1 MMCVIFPIYVSYP
14 RFAKKSKREI
24 TGILDKI
31 SAGIVFY
38 SCNEKAAKEGVFM
51 SKQLRGVHIAA
62 HRGTAGGNIPCNT
75 LPAYEL
81 ALRDGADII
90 ELDVARSADGV
101 LLCFHP
107 GMEHV
112 MYADPTPIAHMS
124 GQQAQQRLLRNQD
137 LSETVYTAPLLD
149 EALELLKDRCQVAVD
164 KFWMAMPEIAACI
177 RRHGMAEQVLC
188 KIPGAAP
195 YYEACAQ
202 IAPDLPI
209 LPVLR
214 GQDPFTGTAVE
225 RAIRQ
230 AGVEVL
236 FAREDEFLAGDEYID
251 FIHRRGQRLW
261 VNAIVYNRTDI
272 LSAGH
277 TDDRAV
283 AGDPEGGWGWLIGRG
298 FDIIQTDFTAQLKR
312 YLGER

>member
-1 MMCVIFPIYVSYP
+1 MDRS
-14 RFAKKSKREI
+14 
-24 TGILDKI
+24 IL
-31 SAGIVFY
+31 
-38 SCNEKAAKEGVFM
+38 
-51 SKQLRGVHIAA
+51 IAA

-75 LPAYEL
+75 LSAYEL

-107 GMEHV
+107 GKEHV
-112 MYADPTPIAHMS
+112 MYADPTPISAMT
-124 GQQAQQRLLRNQD
+124 GEQARRRLLRNQD
-137 LSETVYTAPLLD
+137 LDETVYTAPLLD
-149 EALELLKDRCQVAVD
+149 EAFELLKNRCQIAVD
-164 KFWMAMPEIAACI
+164 KFWMAMPEITDCI
-177 RRHGMAEQVLC
+177 HRHGMTEQVLC
-188 KIPGAAP
+188 KIPGERK

-202 IAPDLPI
+202 ITPSLPI

-214 GQDPFTGTAVE
+214 GSDPFTGTELE

-236 FAREDEFLAGDEYID
+236 FATEDEALASAEYID
-251 FIHRRGQRLW
+251 GIHRRNQLLW

-283 AGDPEGGWGWLIGRG
+283 AGDPEGGWGWLIDRG
-298 FDIIQTDFTAQLKR
+298 FDIIQTDWTAQLKR
-312 YLGER
+312 FMEERGKF

>member
-1 MMCVIFPIYVSYP
+1 M
-14 RFAKKSKREI
+14 
-24 TGILDKI
+24 T
-31 SAGIVFY
+31 
-38 SCNEKAAKEGVFM
+38 
-51 SKQLRGVHIAA
+51 KQLHSIQVAA

-90 ELDVARSADGV
+90 ELDVARSADGA

-124 GQQAQQRLLRNQD
+124 GRQAQQRLLRNQD
-137 LSETVYTAPLLD
+137 LSETAYTAPLLD
-149 EALELLKDRCQVAVD
+149 EAFEVLKGRCQVAVD
-164 KFWMAMPEIAACI
+164 KFWMAMPEITACI
-177 RRHGMAEQVLC
+177 RRHGMARQVLC

-214 GQDPFTGTAVE
+214 GQDPFTGTALDS
-225 RAIRQ
+225 AIRQ

-236 FAREDEFLAGDEYID
+236 FAREDEFLASDAYID

-277 TDDRAV
+277 TDDRAA
-283 AGDPEGGWGWLIGRG
+283 AGDPEGGWGWLIDRG

-312 YLGER
+312 YLNEQ

>member
-1 MMCVIFPIYVSYP
+1 M
-14 RFAKKSKREI
+14 
-24 TGILDKI
+24 T
-31 SAGIVFY
+31 
-38 SCNEKAAKEGVFM
+38 
-51 SKQLRGVHIAA
+51 KQLHGVRIAA
-62 HRGTAGGNIPCNT
+62 HRGTAGGNIPCNS
-75 LPAYEL
+75 LIAYEL
-81 ALRDGADII
+81 ALHDGADII

-107 GMEHV
+107 GKEHI

-124 GQQAQQRLLRNQD
+124 GKEARRRLLRNQD
-137 LSETVYTAPLLD
+137 LDETNYTAPLLD
-149 EALELLKDRCQVAVD
+149 DALELLKNRCQVAVD
-164 KFWMAMPEIAACI
+164 KFWMAMPEIADCI

-188 KIPGAAP
+188 KIPGAAS

-214 GQDPFTGTAVE
+214 GGDPFTGTVTE

-236 FAREDEFLAGDEYID
+236 FATEDEVLASAEYID
-251 FIHRRGQRLW
+251 GIHRRGQLLW

-283 AGDPEGGWGWLIGRG
+283 AGDPEGGWGWLVARG
-298 FDIIQTDFTAQLKR
+298 FDIIQTDFTAQLRR
-312 YLGER
+312 YLNER

>member
-1 MMCVIFPIYVSYP
+1 MDRS
-14 RFAKKSKREI
+14 
-24 TGILDKI
+24 IL
-31 SAGIVFY
+31 
-38 SCNEKAAKEGVFM
+38 
-51 SKQLRGVHIAA
+51 IAA

-75 LPAYEL
+75 LSSYQL
-81 ALRDGADII
+81 ALHDGADII

-112 MYADPTPIAHMS
+112 MYADPTPISAMT
-124 GQQAQQRLLRNQD
+124 GLQARQRPLRNQD
-137 LSETVYTAPLLD
+137 LSETSYTAPLLD
-149 EALELLKDRCQVAVD
+149 EAFELLKGRCQVAVD
-164 KFWMAMPEIAACI
+164 KFWMAMPEITDCI
-177 RRHGMAEQVLC
+177 RRHGMTEQVLC
-188 KIPGAAP
+188 KIPGERR

-214 GQDPFTGTAVE
+214 GSDPFTGTALE
-225 RAIRQ
+225 RAIHQ
-230 AGVEVL
+230 AGTEVL
-236 FAREDEFLAGDEYID
+236 FTAEDESLASEAYID
-251 FIHRRGQRLW
+251 TIHRRGQLLW

-283 AGDPEGGWGWLIGRG
+283 AGDYDGGWGWLIDRG

-312 YLGER
+312 YLNER

>member
-1 MMCVIFPIYVSYP
+1 MARSV
-14 RFAKKSKREI
+14 
-24 TGILDKI
+24 L
-31 SAGIVFY
+31 
-38 SCNEKAAKEGVFM
+38 
-51 SKQLRGVHIAA
+51 IAA

-75 LPAYEL
+75 LAAYEL

-107 GMEHV
+107 GKEHV
-112 MYADPTPIAHMS
+112 MYHDPTPIAQMT
-124 GQQAQQRLLRNQD
+124 GDAALRRLLRNQD
-137 LSETVYTAPLLD
+137 LDETVYTAPLLD
-149 EALELLKDRCQVAVD
+149 DAFEMLKKRCRIAVD
-164 KFWMAMPEIAACI
+164 KFWMAMPEITDCI

-188 KIPGAAP
+188 KIPGELP

-202 IAPDLPI
+202 IAPELPI

-214 GQDPFTGTAVE
+214 GSDPFTGTEAE
-225 RAIRQ
+225 QGIRQ
-230 AGVEVL
+230 AGTEVL
-236 FAREDEFLAGDEYID
+236 FAAEDDVLASAEYID
-251 FIHRRGQRLW
+251 SIHRRGQLLW

-283 AGDPEGGWGWLIGRG
+283 AGDYEGGWGWLVDRG

-312 YLGER
+312 YLRER

>member
-1 MMCVIFPIYVSYP
+1 MHPS
-14 RFAKKSKREI
+14 
-24 TGILDKI
+24 IL
-31 SAGIVFY
+31 
-38 SCNEKAAKEGVFM
+38 
-51 SKQLRGVHIAA
+51 IAA

-81 ALRDGADII
+81 ALHDGADII

-124 GQQAQQRLLRNQD
+124 GEQARQRLLRNQD
-137 LSETVYTAPLLD
+137 LTETTYTAPLLD
-149 EALELLKDRCQVAVD
+149 EAFELLKNRCRIAVD

-177 RRHGMAEQVLC
+177 RRHSMTEQVLC
-188 KIPGAAP
+188 KIPGERQHYAT
-195 YYEACAQ
+195 CAQ

-214 GQDPFTGTAVE
+214 GGDPFTGTQVE

-236 FAREDEFLAGDEYID
+236 FTTEDEMLASAEYMD
-251 FIHRRGQRLW
+251 GIHRRGQLLW
-261 VNAIVYNRTDI
+261 VNAIVYNHKTI

-283 AGDPEGGWGWLIGRG
+283 SGDYDGGWGWLVDRG
-298 FDIIQTDFTAQLKR
+298 FDIIQTDFTSQLRR
-312 YLGER
+312 YLNER

>member
-1 MMCVIFPIYVSYP
+1 M
-14 RFAKKSKREI
+14 
-24 TGILDKI
+24 T
-31 SAGIVFY
+31 
-38 SCNEKAAKEGVFM
+38 
-51 SKQLRGVHIAA
+51 KQLHGVRIAA
-62 HRGTAGGNIPCNT
+62 HRGTAGGNIPCNS
-75 LPAYEL
+75 LIAYEL
-81 ALRDGADII
+81 ALHDGADII

-107 GMEHV
+107 GMETV
-112 MYADPTPIAHMS
+112 MYDDPTPISHMS
-124 GQQAQQRLLRNQD
+124 GEQARQRRLRNQD
-137 LSETVYTAPLLD
+137 LTETAYTAPLLD
-149 EALELLKDRCQVAVD
+149 DALELLKNRCQIAVD
-164 KFWMAMPEIAACI
+164 KFWMAMPEITDCI
-177 RRHGMAEQVLC
+177 HRHGMTEQVLC

-214 GQDPFTGTAVE
+214 GSDPFTGTATE

-236 FAREDEFLAGDEYID
+236 FATEDEVLASPEYID
-251 FIHRRGQRLW
+251 GIHRRGQLLW
-261 VNAIVYNRTDI
+261 VNAIVYNRTVI

-283 AGDPEGGWGWLIGRG
+283 SGDYAGGWGWLVDQG
-298 FDIIQTDFTAQLKR
+298 FDIIQTDFTAQLRR
-312 YLGER
+312 YLNER

>member
-1 MMCVIFPIYVSYP
+1 MS
-14 RFAKKSKREI
+14 RS
-24 TGILDKI
+24 IL
-31 SAGIVFY
+31 
-38 SCNEKAAKEGVFM
+38 
-51 SKQLRGVHIAA
+51 IAA

-75 LPAYEL
+75 LSAYQL

-107 GMEHV
+107 GKEHV
-112 MYADPTPIAHMS
+112 MYADPTPISAMT

-137 LSETVYTAPLLD
+137 LDETVYTAPLLD
-149 EALELLKDRCQVAVD
+149 EAFDLLKNRCQIAVD
-164 KFWMAMPEIAACI
+164 KFWMAMPEITDCI
-177 RRHGMAEQVLC
+177 RRHGMTEQVLC
-188 KIPGAAP
+188 KIPGERR

-202 IAPDLPI
+202 VAPDLPI

-214 GQDPFTGTAVE
+214 GSDSFTGTEVE

-230 AGVEVL
+230 AGTEVL
-236 FAREDEFLAGDEYID
+236 FAAEDEAVGSVEYID
-251 FIHRRGQRLW
+251 TIHRRGQLLW

-283 AGDPEGGWGWLIGRG
+283 AGDYDGGWGWLIDRG

-312 YLGER
+312 YLQTR

>member
-1 MMCVIFPIYVSYP
+1 MDRS
-14 RFAKKSKREI
+14 
-24 TGILDKI
+24 IL
-31 SAGIVFY
+31 
-38 SCNEKAAKEGVFM
+38 
-51 SKQLRGVHIAA
+51 IAA

-75 LPAYEL
+75 LSAYEL

-112 MYADPTPIAHMS
+112 MYADPTPISAMT
-124 GQQAQQRLLRNQD
+124 GQQARLRPLRNQD
-137 LSETVYTAPLLD
+137 LSETNYTAPLLD
-149 EALELLKDRCQVAVD
+149 EAFELLKNRCQIAVD
-164 KFWMAMPEIAACI
+164 KFWMAMPEIADCI
-177 RRHGMAEQVLC
+177 RRHGMIEQVLC
-188 KIPGAAP
+188 KIPGERK

-214 GQDPFTGTAVE
+214 GSDPFTGTEVE
-225 RAIRQ
+225 RAICQ

-236 FAREDEFLAGDEYID
+236 FATEGEVLASAEYID
-251 FIHRRGQRLW
+251 GIHRRGQLLW
-261 VNAIVYNRTDI
+261 VNTIVYNRTDI

-283 AGDPEGGWGWLIGRG
+283 AGDPEGGWGWLIDRG
-298 FDIIQTDFTAQLKR
+298 FDIIQTDWTAQLKR
-312 YLGER
+312 FMEERGKF

>member
-1 MMCVIFPIYVSYP
+1 MRPS
-14 RFAKKSKREI
+14 
-24 TGILDKI
+24 IL
-31 SAGIVFY
+31 
-38 SCNEKAAKEGVFM
+38 
-51 SKQLRGVHIAA
+51 IAA
-62 HRGTAGGNIPCNT
+62 HRGSAGGNIPCNT

-81 ALRDGADII
+81 ALHDGADII

-112 MYADPTPIAHMS
+112 MYTDPTPISEMTGKA
-124 GQQAQQRLLRNQD
+124 AQQRLLRNQD
-137 LSETVYTAPLLD
+137 LTETAYTAPLLD
-149 EALELLKDRCQVAVD
+149 QAFELLKGRCQVAVD
-164 KFWMAMPEIAACI
+164 KFWMAMPEIIACI

-188 KIPGAAP
+188 KIPGEQR

-214 GQDPFTGTAVE
+214 GVDPFTGTQVE
-225 RAIRQ
+225 HAIRQ

-236 FAREDEFLAGDEYID
+236 FTAEDEVLASAQYRDE
-251 FIHRRGQRLW
+251 IHRRGQLLW
-261 VNAIVYNRTDI
+261 VNAIVYNHKTI

-277 TDDRAV
+277 TDDRAI
-283 AGDPEGGWGWLIGRG
+283 AGDYNGGWGWLIDRG
-298 FDIIQTDFTAQLKR
+298 FDIVQTDFTAQLRR
-312 YLGER
+312 YLNER

>member
-1 MMCVIFPIYVSYP
+1 MDRPIF
-14 RFAKKSKREI
+14 
-24 TGILDKI
+24 
-31 SAGIVFY
+31 
-38 SCNEKAAKEGVFM
+38 
-51 SKQLRGVHIAA
+51 IAA

-75 LPAYEL
+75 LLSYEL
-81 ALRDGADII
+81 ALQDGADII

-107 GMEHV
+107 GKEHV
-112 MYADPTPIAHMS
+112 MYADPTPISAMT
-124 GQQAQQRLLRNQD
+124 GLQARQRLLRNQD
-137 LSETVYTAPLLD
+137 LDETVYTAPLLD
-149 EALELLKDRCQVAVD
+149 DAFEMLKNRCVVAVD
-164 KFWMAMPEIAACI
+164 KFWLAMPEITDCI
-177 RRHGMAEQVLC
+177 RRHGMTEQVLC
-188 KIPGAAP
+188 KIPGELR

-202 IAPDLPI
+202 TAPDMPI

-214 GQDPFTGTAVE
+214 GSDPFTGTAVE

-236 FAREDEFLAGDEYID
+236 FDREDDTLASFSYID
-251 FIHRRGQRLW
+251 GIHRRGQQLW

-283 AGDPEGGWGWLIGRG
+283 AGDYDGGWGWLADRG

-312 YLGER
+312 YLTARQSR

>member
-1 MMCVIFPIYVSYP
+1 M
-14 RFAKKSKREI
+14 
-24 TGILDKI
+24 
-31 SAGIVFY
+31 
-38 SCNEKAAKEGVFM
+38 
-51 SKQLRGVHIAA
+51 KQSSHSVLIAA

-75 LPAYEL
+75 LSAYEL

-107 GMEHV
+107 GKEHV
-112 MYADPTPIAHMS
+112 MYADPTPISAMT
-124 GQQAQQRLLRNQD
+124 GEQARRRFLRNQD
-137 LSETVYTAPLLD
+137 LDETVYTAPLLD
-149 EALELLKDRCQVAVD
+149 EAFEVLKGRCQIAVD
-164 KFWMAMPEIAACI
+164 KFWSAMPEISDCI
-177 RRHGMAEQVLC
+177 RRHGMENQVLC
-188 KIPGAAP
+188 KIPGEHK

-202 IAPDLPI
+202 IAPDLPV

-214 GQDPFTGTAVE
+214 GQDEFTGTMWE

-236 FAREDEFLAGDEYID
+236 FATESETLASEKYIET
-251 FIHRRGQRLW
+251 IHRRGQLLW

-283 AGDPEGGWGWLIGRG
+283 AGDPEGGWGWLIDRG
-298 FDIIQTDFTAQLKR
+298 FDIIQTDFSAQLKR
-312 YLGER
+312 FTKERGRF

>member
-1 MMCVIFPIYVSYP
+1 
-14 RFAKKSKREI
+14 
-24 TGILDKI
+24 
-31 SAGIVFY
+31 
-38 SCNEKAAKEGVFM
+38 M
-51 SKQLRGVHIAA
+51 SRSPLIAA

-81 ALRDGADII
+81 ALHDGADII

-107 GMEHV
+107 GKEHV
-112 MYADPTPIAHMS
+112 MYADPTPISAMT
-124 GQQAQQRLLRNQD
+124 GRQAQARLLRNQD
-137 LSETVYTAPLLD
+137 LDETVYTAPLLD
-149 EALELLKDRCQVAVD
+149 DAFEMLKNRCVVAVD
-164 KFWMAMPEIAACI
+164 KFWLAMPEISDCI
-177 RRHGMAEQVLC
+177 RRHGMTEQVLC
-188 KIPGAAP
+188 KIPGERR

-202 IAPDLPI
+202 TAPDMPI

-214 GQDPFTGTAVE
+214 GGDPFTGTAVE
-225 RAIRQ
+225 RSIRQ

-236 FAREDEFLAGDEYID
+236 FAREDDALASCEYID
-251 FIHRRGQRLW
+251 GIHRRGQLLW

-283 AGDPEGGWGWLIGRG
+283 AGDYDGGWGWLVDRG
-298 FDIIQTDFTAQLKR
+298 FDIIQTDFTAQLKQ
-312 YLGER
+312 YLTARQSR

>member
-1 MMCVIFPIYVSYP
+1 
-14 RFAKKSKREI
+14 
-24 TGILDKI
+24 
-31 SAGIVFY
+31 
-38 SCNEKAAKEGVFM
+38 M
-51 SKQLRGVHIAA
+51 SRSVLIAA

-75 LPAYEL
+75 LPAYDL
-81 ALRDGADII
+81 AVRDGADII
-90 ELDVARSADGV
+90 ELDVARSADSV

-107 GMEHV
+107 GKEHV
-112 MYADPTPIAHMS
+112 MYADPTPISAMT
-124 GQQAQQRLLRNQD
+124 GRQARQRLLRNQD
-137 LSETVYTAPLLD
+137 LDETIYTAPLLD
-149 EALELLKDRCQVAVD
+149 EAFELLKNRCRIAVD
-164 KFWMAMPEIAACI
+164 KFWMAMPEITDCI
-177 RRHGMAEQVLC
+177 RRHGMTEQVLC
-188 KIPGAAP
+188 KIPGERQ

-214 GQDPFTGTAVE
+214 GADPFTGTEVE

-230 AGVEVL
+230 AGTEVL
-236 FAREDEFLAGDEYID
+236 FAAEDEVLASAAYID
-251 FIHRRGQRLW
+251 TIHRRGQLLW

-283 AGDPEGGWGWLIGRG
+283 AGDYDGGWGWLIDRG

-312 YLGER
+312 YLQTR

>member
-1 MMCVIFPIYVSYP
+1 
-14 RFAKKSKREI
+14 
-24 TGILDKI
+24 
-31 SAGIVFY
+31 
-38 SCNEKAAKEGVFM
+38 M
-51 SKQLRGVHIAA
+51 SRSVLIAA

-75 LPAYEL
+75 LPAYDL
-81 ALRDGADII
+81 AVRDGADII
-90 ELDVARSADGV
+90 ELDVARSADSV

-107 GMEHV
+107 GKEHV
-112 MYADPTPIAHMS
+112 MYADPTPISAMT
-124 GQQAQQRLLRNQD
+124 GQQAQRRFLRNQD
-137 LSETVYTAPLLD
+137 LDETVYTAPLLD
-149 EALELLKDRCQVAVD
+149 EAFELLKNRCRIAVD
-164 KFWMAMPEIAACI
+164 KFWMAMPEITDCI
-177 RRHGMAEQVLC
+177 RRHGMTEQVLC
-188 KIPGAAP
+188 KIPGERQ

-214 GQDPFTGTAVE
+214 GADPFTGTEVE

-230 AGVEVL
+230 AGTEVL
-236 FAREDEFLAGDEYID
+236 FATEDEVLASAAYID
-251 FIHRRGQRLW
+251 TIHRRGQQLW

-283 AGDPEGGWGWLIGRG
+283 AGDYDGGWGWLVDRG

-312 YLGER
+312 YLQTR